1 MLSFYAKA
9 GQTSPEVSVNGDQ
22 GRALEEV
29 GDCGFYPGN
38 PEAVHMGRGSGA
50 LHCPGLPGPSGE
62 ASPGRR
68 SSSVLA
74 PPPYSFHTAFDFRE
88 ESCRYSGH
96 PLFILSVSHSGFLVT
111 LTLGLRSPFCV

>member
-22 GRALEEV
+22 GRVLEEV

-38 PEAVHMGRGSGA
+38 PEAMHVGRGSGA

-62 ASPGRR
+62 ASPGRQ

-74 PPPYSFHTAFDFRE
+74 RPPLTPSTL
-88 ESCRYSGH
+88 
-96 PLFILSVSHSGFLVT
+96 P
-111 LTLGLRSPFCV
+111 LTLGKNPAVTVVIPSLFSLFPTLGSW